1 MKKELS
7 IFKFQIFSAIFTMI
21 LGTLLH
27 FTFEWSNNN
36 SFVAFFSAVNESV
49 WEHLKL
55 VFFPMLLTTFIG
67 YFYFKDTIPN
77 YLCSKTF
84 GIIIAILFIILFFYT
99 YTGILGKNIAI
110 LDISSFFISVI
121 LGEYSAYKKMN
132 SNSSCNNIIPLI
144 ILILLL
150 FLFILFTYFPIQIGL
165 FQDPITS
172 TFGISKFFNRFY

>member
-27 FTFEWSNNN
+27 FTFEWSNYNP
-36 SFVAFFSAVNESV
+36 FVAFFSAVNESV

-55 VFFPMLLTTFIG
+55 VFFPMLLTTFMG

-84 GIIIAILFIILFFYT
+84 GIIIAILFIIVFFFT
-99 YTGILGKNIAI
+99 YTRILGKNMAI
-110 LDISSFFISVI
+110 LDISSFFIAVI
-121 LGEYSAYKKMN
+121 LGEYLAYKKMN
-132 SNSSCNNIIPLI
+132 SNNYCNNVVPFI

-150 FLFILFTYFPIQIGL
+150 LFFILFTYYPIPIGL
-165 FQDPITS
+165 FQDPITAS
-172 TFGISKFFNRFY
+172 FGIS